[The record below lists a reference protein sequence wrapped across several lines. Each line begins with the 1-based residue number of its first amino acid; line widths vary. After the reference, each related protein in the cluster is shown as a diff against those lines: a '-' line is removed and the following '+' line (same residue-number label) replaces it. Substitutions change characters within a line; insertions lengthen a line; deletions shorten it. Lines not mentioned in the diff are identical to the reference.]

1 MKVEEDVLGTV
12 VYISDFNSMNI
23 FLSLGHINQL
33 NHATTVFHVV
43 LGVGGLVLE
52 IIWSHYRVSSDKC
65 RI

>member
-12 VYISDFNSMNI
+12 VYISDFNAMNI

-33 NHATTVFHVV
+33 NPPTTVFHVV

>member
-33 NHATTVFHVV
+33 NLPTTVFHVV